1 MLRSSYV
8 QTASPAAGWRSP
20 EKVDKSVI
28 SKNENAFMI
37 SPLPSETVDVLEVD
51 GIPFVCV

>member
-1 MLRSSYV
+1 M

-20 EKVDKSVI
+20 EKVDKSII

-51 GIPFVCV
+51 GIPFVCVTECVCA